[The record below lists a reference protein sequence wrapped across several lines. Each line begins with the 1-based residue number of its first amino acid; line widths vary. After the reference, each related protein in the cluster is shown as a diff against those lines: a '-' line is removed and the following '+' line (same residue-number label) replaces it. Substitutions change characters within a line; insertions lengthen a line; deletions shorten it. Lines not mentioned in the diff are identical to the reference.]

1 MRTYQRPGELGT
13 KAIAR
18 YGSANTPTC
27 KPRGE
32 VTGSASQA
40 VSGLTSVER
49 ANISPISF
57 ASVSQA
63 TDRRR
68 RVPDLQPT
76 WPGCTGAS
84 LAPNVIGYILAL
96 FLFLYFLKLF
106 FTEIYFRFHNLQV
119 YTPTARQGGGRG
131 PRGGRPP
138 ADPLPDGRGLHYHL
152 KIFST
157 SFV

>member
-1 MRTYQRPGELGT
+1 M
-13 KAIAR
+13 IAR
-18 YGSANTPTC
+18 YRSANTPTC

-63 TDRRR
+63 TDRHR

-131 PRGGRPP
+131 VAAPIPLLPGRGAAGGLPP
-138 ADPLPDGRGLHYHL
+138 VCGAGGPLPPPCRAVGAYM
-152 KIFST
+152 
-157 SFV
+157 